1 MRISEVESSVEFEK
15 KGALVTLLNMLKAK
29 ADAKQSGLKIPVA
42 SLTKLMGNL
51 GHSISYEEI
60 DKMVKSSDSIA
71 NLIGDYNQE
80 FVTINTA
87 STIDR
92 DTDAQQPGNQDTV
105 KSMAKRAAN
114 RRK

>member
-1 MRISEVESSVEFEK
+1 MRISEVESSAEFEK
-15 KGALVTLLNMLKAK
+15 KGAFVTLLNMLKTK

-42 SLTKLMGNL
+42 SLTKLMNNL
-51 GHSISYEEI
+51 GHSINFEEI
-60 DKMVKSSDSIA
+60 DKLVKSSDSIA
-71 NLIGDYNQE
+71 NLVGDYNQE

-87 STIDR
+87 STIDQDL
-92 DTDAQQPGNQDTV
+92 DTATPGNRDTV